1 MTVDEIFSSES
12 EHLYFRLI
20 AARNA
25 LNAATDSETV
35 QVLNDILD
43 ETLNNISRI
52 GTDEEIAAAEEIVV
66 RKSNK
71 TVKDYL
77 NSKKFSLIATAVMAA
92 MGLIAVLVL
101 AIIIFGS
108 NSSKVKPIIT
118 VVLFSAGV
126 IGASY
131 FVANYMKKKM
141 NAAKAS
147 LKGKTVIGLR
157 MRIDSEPKPQ
167 AKAPAASEKKTAAK
181 TKTKGPKVVRNYFG
195 FVKVIVIIGA
205 LAAAG
210 IFIYTKRNDIIDGT
224 KTILY
229 NIGLYDPGDQYD
241 VNKWKEIHG
250 RLVDVKKRIYYIKA
264 EELYAE
270 AESELDRDKYAEAS
284 EMYAKCIGYEDAEAK
299 STEASNY
306 SYYLQAKEQ
315 VVTDMIRARNIL
327 KNNIKVPC
335 IITDNNKEVNIEK
348 LIEEYNKYI
357 DLTGNYGTGTNRFN
371 IENFAKKPD
380 GIYIQEKRM
389 GWKRI
394 ETRCDREG
402 YTIKVAERKGDEDY
416 IYWYISKDNVVR
428 VTAESEEVI
437 NK

>member
-43 ETLNNISRI
+43 ETLNSISRI

-77 NSKKFSLIATAVMAA
+77 NSKKFSLIATAIMAA

-147 LKGKTVIGLR
+147 LKGKTVIGLK
-157 MRIDSEPKPQ
+157 IDTEQKPQ
-167 AKAPAASEKKTAAK
+167 QKTTTVSEKKTT

-195 FVKVIVIIGA
+195 FVKVLVIVGA

-210 IFIYTKRNDIIDGT
+210 FFIYTKRDDIIDGT

-264 EELYAE
+264 EELYKE
-270 AESELDRDKYAEAS
+270 AESNLDKDKYAEAS

-306 SYYLQAKEQ
+306 NYYLQAKEQ
-315 VVTDMIRARNIL
+315 VTTDMIRARNIL

-335 IITDNNKEVNIEK
+335 IITDNGREVNIEK

-371 IENFAKKPD
+371 IENFAKKTD
-380 GIYIQEKRM
+380 GIYIQEKRL

-402 YTIKVAERKGDEDY
+402 YTVKVAERKGDEDY